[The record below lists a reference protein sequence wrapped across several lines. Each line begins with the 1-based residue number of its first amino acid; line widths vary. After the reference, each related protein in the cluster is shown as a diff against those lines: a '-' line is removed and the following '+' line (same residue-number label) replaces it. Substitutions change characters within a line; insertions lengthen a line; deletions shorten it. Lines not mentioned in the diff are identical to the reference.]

1 MSGIRKFYLVALLA
15 VSLICMGWFF
25 VHDMEEASPEET
37 SQAEA
42 CDSCTARH
50 SNLTRLRDAG
60 GLTAVKD
67 E

>member
-1 MSGIRKFYLVALLA
+1 MSLTRGIYLVALLA
-15 VSLICMGWFF
+15 VMLICAIWLF
-25 VHDMEEASPEET
+25 VSDKEQDPPEET
-37 SQAEA
+37 SQTEA

-60 GLTAVKD
+60 GLTVKTD

>member
-1 MSGIRKFYLVALLA
+1 MSRTRKFYLVALLA
-15 VSLICMGWFF
+15 VSLICIIWLF
-25 VHDMEEASPEET
+25 VSDKERDPPEET

-60 GLTAVKD
+60 GLTAMAD

>member
-1 MSGIRKFYLVALLA
+1 MSRTRAINLVALLA
-15 VSLICMGWFF
+15 VMLISAICLF
-25 VHDMEEASPEET
+25 VIEREQGLPEET
-37 SQAEA
+37 AQVVA

-60 GLTAVKD
+60 GLTVKTD

>member
-1 MSGIRKFYLVALLA
+1 MSQTQKFYLVAPLA
-15 VSLICMGWFF
+15 VLLISVIWYF
-25 VHDMEEASPEET
+25 VNGNEQAPPEET

-50 SNLTRLRDAG
+50 SNLTRLREAG
-60 GLTAVKD
+60 GLNAMAD

>member
-1 MSGIRKFYLVALLA
+1 MSQTQKFYLVAPLA
-15 VSLICMGWFF
+15 VLLISMIWIF
-25 VHDMEEASPEET
+25 VSDNEQAPPEET
-37 SQAEA
+37 SQAEG

-60 GLTAVKD
+60 GLNAMTD

>member
-1 MSGIRKFYLVALLA
+1 MSRTQKFYLVAFLA
-15 VSLICMGWFF
+15 VLLIGMGWFF
-25 VHDMEEASPEET
+25 VNDNEEVPPEET

-60 GLTAVKD
+60 GLTAITD

>member
-1 MSGIRKFYLVALLA
+1 MSLKRKIYLVALLA
-15 VSLICMGWFF
+15 VSLIGMIWYF
-25 VHDMEEASPEET
+25 VSDKEQDLPEET

-60 GLTAVKD
+60 GLTAKTD